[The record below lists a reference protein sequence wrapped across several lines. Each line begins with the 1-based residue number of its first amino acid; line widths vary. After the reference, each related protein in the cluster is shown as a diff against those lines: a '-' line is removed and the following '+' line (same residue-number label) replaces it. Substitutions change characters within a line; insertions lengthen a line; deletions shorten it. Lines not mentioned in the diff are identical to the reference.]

1 MANPAYPLVNG
12 KRLSWAR
19 IKISLDK
26 AGGEIFGYKAI
37 SYKNAITRGKV
48 RGHGRQILGLTDG
61 DLDSD
66 ASITMLE
73 EEWRE
78 LVAVLGDGYMDTPF
92 TITISYLLDTK
103 TYTDTIVG
111 AQIKEDARDHKQG
124 PDGFEVQVPLD
135 CLYVKLQGLNPINN
149 FAQ

>member
-26 AGGEIFGYKAI
+26 AGGEIFGYRAI
-37 SYKNAITRGKV
+37 MYKNAISRGKV
-48 RGHGRQILGLTDG
+48 RGHGRQVLGFTDG

-78 LVAVLGDGYMDTPF
+78 LITVLGSGYMDVPF
-92 TITISYLLDTK
+92 TITVSYVLDNR
-103 TYTDTIVG
+103 TYTDVLVG
-111 AQIKEDARDHKQG
+111 CQIKEDPHDHKQG
-124 PDGFEVQVPLD
+124 PDALEVQIPLD
-135 CLYVKLQGLNPINN
+135 LLYVKINGLNPI
-149 FAQ
+149 